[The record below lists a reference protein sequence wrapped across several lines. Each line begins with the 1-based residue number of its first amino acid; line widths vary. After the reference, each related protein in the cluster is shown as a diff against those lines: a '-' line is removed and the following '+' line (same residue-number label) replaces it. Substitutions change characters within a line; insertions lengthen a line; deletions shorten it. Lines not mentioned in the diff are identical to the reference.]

1 MNNAKLQ
8 KIMERNNFFE
18 SEIDSA
24 INFIEDMFL
33 EQAKEIELND
43 PYATN
48 TITRLKGAAKEV
60 RNLSK
65 YIYETM
71 ENDWYLTDND
81 CCQYMRKN
89 GTFYELIQYVWLYT
103 TKVDKAKEFHE
114 YRIVY
119 DSVDI
124 NNLDDEDI
132 EAYISPYDYTI
143 EDLEEKYGVD
153 GARDL
158 IAECVLETNSLHGGC
173 VIAETATYGNTI
185 NGNGFVTNSGFGDG
199 MYTCWVARNEND
211 KVIAIEIEFIDEE
224 DM

>member
-89 GTFYELIQYVWLYT
+89 GTFYELIQYV
-103 TKVDKAKEFHE
+103 
-114 YRIVY
+114 
-119 DSVDI
+119 
-124 NNLDDEDI
+124 
-132 EAYISPYDYTI
+132 
-143 EDLEEKYGVD
+143 
-153 GARDL
+153 
-158 IAECVLETNSLHGGC
+158 
-173 VIAETATYGNTI
+173 
-185 NGNGFVTNSGFGDG
+185 
-199 MYTCWVARNEND
+199 
-211 KVIAIEIEFIDEE
+211 
-224 DM
+224 